1 MTMQPLA
8 AMTSVMTTA
17 AFHASGSGQII
28 ESNAPF
34 VQLMRCVPGDD
45 WRMSV
50 SSGDR
55 TLIDTFWDSIF
66 QEAQSLHQ
74 PVAFHVH
81 GDEDVYQIRAQAVT
95 DNEGNVVSAV
105 GTVVVDATTSKRRWD
120 TDEATGLPEHDAVI
134 ERFAELT
141 EKDQPFAAAVILLDP
156 ANAHDD
162 LLRKEA
168 ARQLLST
175 VRPTDL
181 IASAADGRF
190 LLCATGVPTPDTALA
205 MAERMTSALAQSS
218 ITARIGLV
226 LSDHDAA
233 TATLVREAEAG
244 AYASEPGSYGFA
256 P

>member
-1 MTMQPLA
+1 MEPLA

-17 AFHASGSGQII
+17 AFHASANGQII

-50 SSGDR
+50 NDIDR

-66 QEAQSLHQ
+66 QESQILHQ

-95 DNEGNVVSAV
+95 DNDGNVISAV
-105 GTVVVDATTSKRRWD
+105 GIVVVEAMTSKRRWD
-120 TDEATGLPEHDAVI
+120 TDDATGLPEHDAVI
-134 ERFAELT
+134 ERFDELT
-141 EKDQPFAAAVILLDP
+141 ERDQSFAAAVILLDP
-156 ANAHDD
+156 AEANDE

-181 IASAADGRF
+181 SASAADGRF
-190 LLCATGVPTPDTALA
+190 LLCAAGVSSPVTALA
-205 MAERMTSALAQSS
+205 MAERMTSALAESS

-226 LSDHDAA
+226 LSDQDAA
-233 TATLVREAEAG
+233 SATLVREAEAG

>member
-1 MTMQPLA
+1 M
-8 AMTSVMTTA
+8 
-17 AFHASGSGQII
+17 
-28 ESNAPF
+28 
-34 VQLMRCVPGDD
+34 
-45 WRMSV
+45 
-50 SSGDR
+50 
-55 TLIDTFWDSIF
+55 
-66 QEAQSLHQ
+66 
-74 PVAFHVH
+74 
-81 GDEDVYQIRAQAVT
+81 
-95 DNEGNVVSAV
+95 
-105 GTVVVDATTSKRRWD
+105 
-120 TDEATGLPEHDAVI
+120 
-134 ERFAELT
+134 
-141 EKDQPFAAAVILLDP
+141 ILLDP
-156 ANAHDD
+156 ADANDD

-190 LLCATGVPTPDTALA
+190 LLCATGVLTPDTALA
-205 MAERMTSALAQSS
+205 MAERMTAALAESS

>member
-1 MTMQPLA
+1 MEPLA

-17 AFHASGSGQII
+17 AFHASASGQII

-50 SSGDR
+50 NNGDR

-66 QEAQSLHQ
+66 EESQTLHQ

-81 GDEDVYQIRAQAVT
+81 GDDDVYQIRAQAVM
-95 DNEGNVVSAV
+95 DNDGNVVSAV
-105 GTVVVDATTSKRRWD
+105 GIVVVEAMTSKRRWD
-120 TDEATGLPEHDAVI
+120 TDDATGLPEHDAVI
-134 ERFAELT
+134 ERFDELT
-141 EKDQPFAAAVILLDP
+141 EGGQLFAAAVILLDP
-156 ANAHDD
+156 DDANDD

-190 LLCATGVPTPDTALA
+190 LLCATGVRTPDTALA
-205 MAERMTSALAQSS
+205 MAGRKTSAHAQSS
-218 ITARIGLV
+218 ITPPIGHV
-226 LSDHDAA
+226 LSEPDAA

>member
-1 MTMQPLA
+1 MELA

-17 AFHASGSGQII
+17 AFHASASGQII

-50 SSGDR
+50 SNGDR
-55 TLIDTFWDSIF
+55 TLVDTFWDSIF
-66 QEAQSLHQ
+66 QTSQSLHQ

-81 GDEDVYQIRAQAVT
+81 GDDDDVYQIRAQAVT
-95 DNEGNVVSAV
+95 DNDGNVVTAV
-105 GTVVVDATTSKRRWD
+105 GIVVVEATMSKRRWD
-120 TDEATGLPEHDAVI
+120 TDNATGLPEHDAVI
-134 ERFAELT
+134 ERFDELT
-141 EKDQPFAAAVILLDP
+141 ERDQSFAAAVILLDP
-156 ANAHDD
+156 ADANDEV
-162 LLRKEA
+162 LRKEA

-190 LLCATGVPTPDTALA
+190 LLCATGVPTSDTALA
-205 MAERMTSALAQSS
+205 MAERMTSALAESS
-218 ITARIGLV
+218 IIARIGLV

>member
-1 MTMQPLA
+1 MQPLA
-8 AMTSVMTTA
+8 AITSVMTTA
-17 AFHASGSGQII
+17 AFHASTSGQII

-50 SSGDR
+50 SNADR

-66 QEAQSLHQ
+66 QQAQILHQ
-74 PVAFHVH
+74 PIAFRVH
-81 GDEDVYQIRAQAVT
+81 GDEDVYQITAQAVT
-95 DNEGNVVSAV
+95 DNDGNVVSAV
-105 GTVVVDATTSKRRWD
+105 GIVVVEATTSQRRWD
-120 TDEATGLPEHDAVI
+120 TDDATGLPEHDAVI
-134 ERFAELT
+134 ERFDDLT
-141 EKDQPFAAAVILLDP
+141 ERDQSYAAAVILLDP
-156 ANAHDD
+156 ADANDD

-190 LLCATGVPTPDTALA
+190 LLCATGVLTPDTALA
-205 MAERMTSALAQSS
+205 MAERMTAALAESS